1 MLENTSIGAIEMA
14 QWVEVLATR
23 LEDLSLI
30 PETYAVG
37 GEKCQL
43 QVILRL
49 SHLGQG
55 VMGEEA
61 HPLMVSDP
69 FYLLALVVV

>member
-1 MLENTSIGAIEMA
+1 MA
-14 QWVEVLATR
+14 QWGEVLATK

-30 PETYAVG
+30 PEAYTVG

-49 SHLGQG
+49 SHLSHGM
-55 VMGEEA
+55 MGEET

-69 FYLLALVVV
+69 FYLLVLVVV